1 MNTPDHIAEMRLYE
15 RILDELDRDLGSGDV
30 SAGSAADAGEFDV
43 AAWLAIEAA
52 YHDRRSLSRSLMDQF
67 RAEHPLR
74 VEDPDLWQIV
84 LEWLDAIPV
93 KAT

>member
-52 YHDRRSLSRSLMDQF
+52 NTIGGR
-67 RAEHPLR
+67 
-74 VEDPDLWQIV
+74 
-84 LEWLDAIPV
+84 
-93 KAT
+93 

>member
-1 MNTPDHIAEMRLYE
+1 
-15 RILDELDRDLGSGDV
+15 
-30 SAGSAADAGEFDV
+30 
-43 AAWLAIEAA
+43 
-52 YHDRRSLSRSLMDQF
+52 MDQF